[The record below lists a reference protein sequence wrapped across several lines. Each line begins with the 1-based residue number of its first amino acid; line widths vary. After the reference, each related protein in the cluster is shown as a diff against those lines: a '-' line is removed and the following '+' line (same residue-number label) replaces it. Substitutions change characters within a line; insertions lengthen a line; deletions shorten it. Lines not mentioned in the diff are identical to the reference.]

1 MAHNAK
7 IMKRLLNKGQ
17 WQDNVRNVGNKDDDK
32 GVIVQLFARTSERFK
47 VVSQTN
53 KHL

>member
-1 MAHNAK
+1 MANNAK

-17 WQDNVRNVGNKDDDK
+17 LQDNVRNIGNKGDDK
-32 GVIVQLFARTSERFK
+32 GVIVQLFARTSERFELL
-47 VVSQTN
+47 SPTD